1 MPNEVFEISKHASEQ
16 LLLRNISEEIIF
28 KVLHFPDKVFKDA
41 AGISVYQKIFNDGNV
56 PYLYRVFVNTDK
68 NPSLVIT
75 AYKTSK
81 FKKYEN

>member
-16 LLLRNISEEIIF
+16 LLLRKISEELIF
-28 KVLHFPDKVFKDA
+28 TVLHFPDKVLKDV
-41 AGISVYQKIFNDGNV
+41 AGITIYQKMVNDRNI
-56 PYLYRVFVNTDK
+56 PYLYRVFVNADK
-68 NPSLVIT
+68 NPSLVVT

>member
-1 MPNEVFEISKHASEQ
+1 MSNEVFEISKHASEQ
-16 LLLRNISEEIIF
+16 LLQRKISEELIF
-28 KVLHFPDKVFKDA
+28 MILHFPDKVLKDV
-41 AGISVYQKIFNDGNV
+41 AGVSIYQKIVDDGNI
-56 PYLYRVFVNTDK
+56 PYLYRVFVNKDK